1 MRRCYVT
8 FTLGFVA
15 TSFVL
20 AAVNAT
26 AKNPGGNADARKIKN
41 PVAASAVS
49 IKAGE
54 AVYKKYCAF
63 CHNTDAKG
71 EGPLAPKDSHPPNLV
86 DDKWD
91 HGSTDGEI
99 FAVIQNGAGP
109 TSVMKGFKG
118 KMPDQDMWNVVNYL
132 RSLGLKQTS

>member
-1 MRRCYVT
+1 MRRSHVT
-8 FTLGFVA
+8 LIGGIALACVI
-15 TSFVL
+15 L

-26 AKNPGGNADARKIKN
+26 AQSPAGNAGARKIKN
-41 PVAASAVS
+41 PVAATAAS

-54 AVYKKYCAF
+54 ATYKKYCAF

-99 FAVIQNGAGP
+99 FAVVQNGAGP

-118 KMPDQDMWNVVNYL
+118 KMPDHDMWSVINYL
-132 RSLGLKQTS
+132 RSLGPKKTS